1 MLQRFKGFLVASTL
15 IASSYSVITTPISRS
30 LAVID
35 SRCFGVMLFT
45 VMQPLVAA
53 AAHIY
58 VPASIWSGIIEYVIP
73 CRYFTPRIL
82 ITSVPAPLT
91 SAPIE
96 LRKFAR
102 STICGS
108 LAAFSMIVIPSALD
122 AASIMFIVAPT
133 ETTSR

>member
-1 MLQRFKGFLVASTL
+1 M
-15 IASSYSVITTPISRS
+15 
-30 LAVID
+30 
-35 SRCFGVMLFT
+35 
-45 VMQPLVAA
+45 
-53 AAHIY
+53 
-58 VPASIWSGIIEYVIP
+58 
-73 CRYFTPRIL
+73 

-108 LAAFSMIVIPSALD
+108 LAAFSIMVCPFAFD

-133 ETTSR
+133 DTTSRYTCVPTRLSHSASIIAPSTS